1 MVDVIPGHFR
11 GCLLDR
17 SITMKTVVLCMLIV
31 IANCMPLSVLASDK
45 EHIDNC
51 IRLVN
56 ANRNTTDVN
65 DTVSNCRVIRNS
77 HEASCLETM
86 AAGFT
91 RYETGNDSVYDGI
104 DSNHIF
110 ACSLFERDSSVRC
123 LDGILIL
130 RLPTVG
136 DIVACAEK

>member
-1 MVDVIPGHFR
+1 MVEVLLGHFR
-11 GCLLDR
+11 GYLLKR
-17 SITMKTVVLCMLIV
+17 SIAMKNVFLCMLIV

-56 ANRNTTDVN
+56 ANRDTTDPN
-65 DTVSNCRVIRNS
+65 DTVSACEVIVDS
-77 HEASCLETM
+77 PSASCLETI

-110 ACSLFERDSSVRC
+110 
-123 LDGILIL
+123 GNYI
-130 RLPTVG
+130 G
-136 DIVACAEK
+136 